1 MRVIFQVIKINFSTR
16 KINYEYCKKN
26 FFHVKSQV
34 MSKSNSSNN
43 KTVAQNRKAR
53 HDYFILD
60 AFECGIV
67 LTGTE
72 IKSVR
77 AGNLN
82 LKDAYASLEN
92 GELWLFGVHISPYD
106 KGTYYN
112 HEPERDRKL
121 LMHKHELIRLRNKI
135 REKGLTLV
143 PLSVYIKNGRRAK
156 VELALVKGRTSHDK
170 RDMIADRDAKRN
182 IDRAVKGNGRD
193 YE

>member
-1 MRVIFQVIKINFSTR
+1 MSNPTHS
-16 KINYEYCKKN
+16 NDKK
-26 FFHVKSQV
+26 
-34 MSKSNSSNN
+34 
-43 KTVAQNRKAR
+43 VAVNRKAR

-60 AFECGIV
+60 SFECGIV

-82 LKDAYASLEN
+82 LKDSYASLEN
-92 GELWLFGVHISPYD
+92 GELWLMGMHISPYE

-121 LMHKHELIRLRNKI
+121 LVHKREIFRLRNKT

-143 PLSVYIKNGRRAK
+143 PLSVYIKDGKRAK
-156 VELALVKGRTSHDK
+156 VELGLAKGRTTHDK
-170 RDMIADRDAKRN
+170 RDMIADRDAKRT
-182 IDRAVKGNGRD
+182 IARAVRGKGRD
-193 YE
+193 YDD

>member
-1 MRVIFQVIKINFSTR
+1 LP
-16 KINYEYCKKN
+16 
-26 FFHVKSQV
+26 
-34 MSKSNSSNN
+34 N

-53 HDYFILD
+53 HDYFIID

-82 LKDAYASLEN
+82 LKDSYASLEG
-92 GELWLFGVHISPYD
+92 GELWLTGMHISPYD

-121 LMHKHELIRLRNKI
+121 LLHRHELIRLRGKI

-143 PLSVYIKNGRRAK
+143 PLSVYIKDGRRAK
-156 VELALVKGRTSHDK
+156 VELALVRGKTAHDK
-170 RDMIADRDAKRN
+170 RDAIADRDAKRD
-182 IDRAVKGNGRD
+182 IARAVRRGGRYD
-193 YE
+193 D

>member
-1 MRVIFQVIKINFSTR
+1 
-16 KINYEYCKKN
+16 
-26 FFHVKSQV
+26 
-34 MSKSNSSNN
+34 MSSSNHSN
-43 KTVAQNRKAR
+43 DKKVAINRKAR

-60 AFECGIV
+60 SFECGIV

-82 LKDAYASLEN
+82 LKDSYASLEN
-92 GELWLFGVHISPYD
+92 GELWLLGVHISPYE

-121 LMHKHELIRLRNKI
+121 LMHKNEILRLRNKT

-143 PLSVYIKNGRRAK
+143 PLSVYIKDGKRAK
-156 VELALVKGRTSHDK
+156 VELGLAKGRTAHDK
-170 RDMIADRDAKRN
+170 RDMIADRDAKRT
-182 IDRAVKGNGRD
+182 IARAVRGKGRD
-193 YE
+193 YED

>member
-1 MRVIFQVIKINFSTR
+1 
-16 KINYEYCKKN
+16 
-26 FFHVKSQV
+26 
-34 MSKSNSSNN
+34 MSKSNNSNN
-43 KTVAQNRKAR
+43 KTVALNRKAR
-53 HDYFILD
+53 HDYFVLD

-82 LKDAYASLEN
+82 LKDSYASIEN

-112 HEPERDRKL
+112 HEPERNRKL
-121 LMHKHELIRLRNKI
+121 LMHKHELIRLKNKI

-143 PLSVYIKNGRRAK
+143 PLSVYIKDGRRAK
-156 VELALVKGRTSHDK
+156 VELGLAKGRTAHDK

-182 IDRAVKGNGRD
+182 IARAVRSNGAYD
-193 YE
+193 

>member
-1 MRVIFQVIKINFSTR
+1 MLNNNS
-16 KINYEYCKKN
+16 KKG
-26 FFHVKSQV
+26 
-34 MSKSNSSNN
+34 NN

-82 LKDAYASLEN
+82 LKDSYASLEN
-92 GELWLFGVHISPYD
+92 GELWLFGVHISPYE

-112 HEPERDRKL
+112 HEPERNRKL

-156 VELALVKGRTSHDK
+156 VELALVKGRTVHDK

-182 IDRAVKGNGRD
+182 MARAVRGNGRD

>member
-1 MRVIFQVIKINFSTR
+1 
-16 KINYEYCKKN
+16 
-26 FFHVKSQV
+26 
-34 MSKSNSSNN
+34 MSKSVKSNNNN
-43 KTVAQNRKAR
+43 KTVALNRKAR

-60 AFECGIV
+60 TFECGIV

-82 LKDAYASLEN
+82 LKDSYASIEN
-92 GELWLFGVHISPYD
+92 NELWLFGVHISPYD
-106 KGTYYN
+106 KGSYYN

-121 LMHKHELIRLRNKI
+121 LMHKHELIRLRSKM

-143 PLSVYIKNGRRAK
+143 PLSIYIKHGRLAK
-156 VELALVKGRTSHDK
+156 VELALAKGRTTHDK
-170 RDMIADRDAKRN
+170 RDMIAERDAKRN
-182 IDRAVKGNGRD
+182 MAQAVRQNIRDRN

>member
-1 MRVIFQVIKINFSTR
+1 
-16 KINYEYCKKN
+16 
-26 FFHVKSQV
+26 
-34 MSKSNSSNN
+34 MSSSNHSN
-43 KTVAQNRKAR
+43 DKKVAINRKAR

-60 AFECGIV
+60 TFECGIV

-82 LKDAYASLEN
+82 LKDSYASLEN
-92 GELWLFGVHISPYD
+92 GELWLLGVHISPYE

-121 LMHKHELIRLRNKI
+121 LMHKNEILRLRNKT

-143 PLSVYIKNGRRAK
+143 PLSVYIKDGRRAK
-156 VELALVKGRTSHDK
+156 VELGLAKGRTAHDK
-170 RDMIADRDAKRN
+170 RDMIADRDAKRT
-182 IDRAVKGNGRD
+182 IARAVRGKGRD
-193 YE
+193 YED

>member
-1 MRVIFQVIKINFSTR
+1 
-16 KINYEYCKKN
+16 
-26 FFHVKSQV
+26 
-34 MSKSNSSNN
+34 MSKNSDSRI

-77 AGNLN
+77 NGNLN
-82 LKDAYASLEN
+82 LKDSYASLEN
-92 GELWLFGVHISPYD
+92 GELWLLGVHISPYE

-112 HEPERDRKL
+112 HEPERTRKL
-121 LMHKHELIRLRNKI
+121 MMHKHELIRLRSKI

-143 PLSVYIKNGRRAK
+143 PLSVYIKDGKRAK
-156 VELALVKGRTSHDK
+156 VELGLVKGRTSHDK
-170 RDMIADRDAKRN
+170 RDMIADREAQRT
-182 IDRAVKGNGRD
+182 IARAVRGKGRYD
-193 YE
+193 DD

>member
-1 MRVIFQVIKINFSTR
+1 
-16 KINYEYCKKN
+16 
-26 FFHVKSQV
+26 
-34 MSKSNSSNN
+34 MSSSNHSN
-43 KTVAQNRKAR
+43 DKKVAINRKAR

-60 AFECGIV
+60 TFECGIV

-82 LKDAYASLEN
+82 LKDSYASLEN
-92 GELWLFGVHISPYD
+92 GELWLQGVHISPYE

-121 LMHKHELIRLRNKI
+121 LMHKNEILRLRNKT

-143 PLSVYIKNGRRAK
+143 PLSVYIKDGKRAK
-156 VELALVKGRTSHDK
+156 VELGLAKGRTAHDK
-170 RDMIADRDAKRN
+170 RDMIADRDAKRT
-182 IDRAVKGNGRD
+182 IARAVRGKGRD
-193 YE
+193 YDD

>member
-1 MRVIFQVIKINFSTR
+1 MPEKA
-16 KINYEYCKKN
+16 
-26 FFHVKSQV
+26 
-34 MSKSNSSNN
+34 N

-53 HDYFILD
+53 HDYFIVD

-82 LKDAYASLEN
+82 LKDSYASLDA
-92 GELWLFGVHISPYD
+92 GELWLVGMHISLYE

-112 HEPERDRKL
+112 HEPERRRKL
-121 LMHKHELIRLRNKI
+121 LLHRHELLRLKGKV

-143 PLSVYIKNGRRAK
+143 PLSVYIKEGRRAK
-156 VELALVKGRTSHDK
+156 VELALARGRTAHDK
-170 RDMIADRDAKRN
+170 RDAIADRDAKR
-182 IDRAVKGNGRD
+182 DMARAVRRNGRYD
-193 YE
+193 

>member
-1 MRVIFQVIKINFSTR
+1 MSSPNHS
-16 KINYEYCKKN
+16 NDKK
-26 FFHVKSQV
+26 
-34 MSKSNSSNN
+34 
-43 KTVAQNRKAR
+43 VAVNRKAR

-60 AFECGIV
+60 SFECGIV

-82 LKDAYASLEN
+82 LKDSYASIEN
-92 GELWLFGVHISPYD
+92 GELWLYGMHISPYD

-121 LMHKHELIRLRNKI
+121 LLHRHEIIRLNSKV

-143 PLSVYIKNGRRAK
+143 PLSVYIKGGRRAK
-156 VELALVKGRTSHDK
+156 VELGLAKGRTTHDK
-170 RDMIADRDAKRN
+170 RDMIADRDAKRD
-182 IDRAVKGNGRD
+182 IARAVRGKGRD
-193 YE
+193 YED

>member
-1 MRVIFQVIKINFSTR
+1 
-16 KINYEYCKKN
+16 
-26 FFHVKSQV
+26 
-34 MSKSNSSNN
+34 MSKNDNSKN

-77 AGNLN
+77 NGNLN
-82 LKDAYASLEN
+82 LKDSYASLEN
-92 GELWLFGVHISPYD
+92 GELWLFGVHISPYE

-121 LMHKHELIRLRNKI
+121 LMHKHELIRLRSKI

-143 PLSVYIKNGRRAK
+143 PLSVYIKDNKRAK
-156 VELALVKGRTSHDK
+156 VELALVKGRTAHDK
-170 RDMIADRDAKRN
+170 RDMIADRDAKRT
-182 IDRAVKGNGRD
+182 IARAVRGKGHYD
-193 YE
+193 ED

>member
-1 MRVIFQVIKINFSTR
+1 MSSSINS
-16 KINYEYCKKN
+16 KN
-26 FFHVKSQV
+26 RI
-34 MSKSNSSNN
+34 
-43 KTVAQNRKAR
+43 VAFNRKAK

-60 AFECGIV
+60 SFECGIV

-82 LKDAYASLEN
+82 LKDSYASIEN
-92 GELWLFGVHISPYD
+92 GELFLFGVHISPYE

-112 HEPERDRKL
+112 HEPERTRKL
-121 LMHKHELIRLRNKI
+121 LIHKHELIRLRSKT

-143 PLSVYIKNGRRAK
+143 PMSIYIKENKRAK
-156 VELALVKGRTSHDK
+156 VEIALARGRTVHDK

-182 IDRAVKGNGRD
+182 MARVVRENGRSRD

>member
-1 MRVIFQVIKINFSTR
+1 MP
-16 KINYEYCKKN
+16 
-26 FFHVKSQV
+26 
-34 MSKSNSSNN
+34 N

-53 HDYFILD
+53 HDYFIFD
-60 AFECGIV
+60 TYECGIA

-82 LKDAYASLEN
+82 LKDSYASFER
-92 GELWLFGVHISPYD
+92 GELWLTGVHISPYD

-121 LMHKHELIRLRNKI
+121 LLHKRELIKLKNKI

-143 PLSVYIKNGRRAK
+143 PLSVYIKDGRRAK
-156 VELALVKGRTSHDK
+156 VELALARGKTAHDK
-170 RDMIADRDAKRN
+170 RDAIADRDAKRD
-182 IDRAVKGNGRD
+182 IARAVRQRTQSYD
-193 YE
+193 

>member
-1 MRVIFQVIKINFSTR
+1 MPD
-16 KINYEYCKKN
+16 
-26 FFHVKSQV
+26 
-34 MSKSNSSNN
+34 

-53 HDYFILD
+53 HDYFIID

-82 LKDAYASLEN
+82 LKDSYASLEG
-92 GELWLFGVHISPYD
+92 GELWLIGMHISPYD

-112 HEPERDRKL
+112 HEPERNRKL
-121 LMHKHELIRLRNKI
+121 LPHRHELIRLRGKI

-143 PLSVYIKNGRRAK
+143 PLSVYIKDGRRAK
-156 VELALVKGRTSHDK
+156 VELALARGKTAHDK
-170 RDMIADRDAKRN
+170 RDAIADRDAKRD
-182 IDRAVKGNGRD
+182 IARAVRRDGRYD
-193 YE
+193 D